1 VALSIS
7 VAATFQ
13 TRPSAILPT
22 TDGDGFAEMSPA
34 LVVVMVSFLA
44 VASSFDMLTR
54 RIPNGWLIL
63 GLAVALIWQATASG
77 WSGVAN
83 GLAGFGVG
91 LGLMLPGWLLRFT
104 GGGDVKLLA
113 VVGAFVGSP
122 TAFYAFALSI
132 IVGAVIA
139 VGVSVY
145 AWAARGAAS
154 PLTRYGA
161 MVSGLLMTGKL
172 AYIRP
177 DKNEAVGRRFPLA
190 PAIALGSIGAALWV

>member
-1 VALSIS
+1 
-7 VAATFQ
+7 
-13 TRPSAILPT
+13 
-22 TDGDGFAEMSPA
+22 MSPVLIIVLA
-34 LVVVMVSFLA
+34 LFLA
-44 VASSFDMLTR
+44 IAADFDLQTR
-54 RIPNGWLIL
+54 RIPNELLII
-63 GLAVALIWQATASG
+63 GLAVALTWQMTAGG

-91 LGLMLPGWLLRFT
+91 LGLMLPGWILRFT

-132 IVGAVIA
+132 FVGAIIA
-139 VGVSVY
+139 IFISVY

-161 MVSGLLMTGKL
+161 MVAGLLATGKL
-172 AYIRP
+172 GYIRP
-177 DKNEAVGRRFPLA
+177 DANEAVGQRFPLA

>member
-1 VALSIS
+1 
-7 VAATFQ
+7 
-13 TRPSAILPT
+13 
-22 TDGDGFAEMSPA
+22 MSPA
-34 LVVVMVSFLA
+34 LILILTLFLA
-44 VASSFDMLTR
+44 IAADLDMQTR
-54 RIPNGWLIL
+54 RIPNELLMI
-63 GLAVALIWQATASG
+63 GLAVALTWQATAGG

-83 GLAGFGVG
+83 GLAGFGIG

-132 IVGAVIA
+132 IVGATIAIA
-139 VGVSVY
+139 VSLH
-145 AWAARGAAS
+145 AWAVRGAAS

-161 MVSGLLMTGKL
+161 MVAGLLATGKL

-177 DKNEAVGRRFPLA
+177 DEGEAVGRRFALA